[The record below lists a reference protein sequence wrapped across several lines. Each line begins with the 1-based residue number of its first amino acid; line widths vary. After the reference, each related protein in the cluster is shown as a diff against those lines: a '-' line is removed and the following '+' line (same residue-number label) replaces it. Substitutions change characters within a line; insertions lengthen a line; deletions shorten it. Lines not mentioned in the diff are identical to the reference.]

1 MIELT
6 AVALNLHVHD
16 RLARFGLS
24 QVPHLAI
31 VKCANVRAHRTAST
45 DHVIIIYPHELVVC
59 CALMKTHECA
69 HAHTTHTHTH
79 TCTHARTCVC
89 VSRSRR
95 DCWWHV
101 WVCESNTEHADV
113 DARALHRRRV
123 RCVSPSTHRHLSCAC
138 AFVAVLERA
147 RARSCIAA
155 NGASHPRRACVHRAH
170 APHGTFMRER
180 ARARVSV
187 AEQLS
192 RATRLEMRVYVSCM
206 WHTRSCVGC
215 KSTWVGA
222 QRSY

>member
-1 MIELT
+1 MRER
-6 AVALNLHVHD
+6 A
-16 RLARFGLS
+16 
-24 QVPHLAI
+24 
-31 VKCANVRAHRTAST
+31 CAQNSLHRTCHHHVST
-45 DHVIIIYPHELVVC
+45 RTSYVL
-59 CALMKTHECA
+59 CA
-69 HAHTTHTHTH
+69 HENSRMRTRTHNAR
-79 TCTHARTCVC
+79 THARTCVR

-147 RARSCIAA
+147 RARSCIAVS
-155 NGASHPRRACVHRAH
+155 GASHPRRACVHYAY
-170 APHGTFMRER
+170 APHGAFMRER

-192 RATRLEMRVYVSCM
+192 RATCLEMRVYVSCM

-222 QRSY
+222 RRSY